1 MERALTREEWL
12 KVKVLKSITFVYEA
26 REDRVLAAINS
37 GKPEAWSCWLT
48 RRLALVLLKRAVN
61 LLASTSA
68 LAQRAPADIR
78 GELIAFERD
87 AAIAKT
93 AKAMS
98 HTPADVL
105 KTSGTVAE
113 LVQRLTISS
122 QGNNFRM
129 ELRGETGGGAVGVVE
144 RAELERI
151 LQMLQ
156 TEVAKADWLG
166 TSAKSAATPATEETS
181 PKPARH

>member
-1 MERALTREEWL
+1 MAFYRRAEVDRMERALTREEWL

-68 LAQRAPADIR
+68 LVQRAPADIR

-87 AAIAKT
+87 AGKAKPE
-93 AKAMS
+93 KAMD
-98 HTPADVL
+98 PPP
-105 KTSGTVAE
+105 G
-113 LVQRLTISS
+113 
-122 QGNNFRM
+122 
-129 ELRGETGGGAVGVVE
+129 
-144 RAELERI
+144 
-151 LQMLQ
+151 
-156 TEVAKADWLG
+156 
-166 TSAKSAATPATEETS
+166 
-181 PKPARH
+181 

>member
-1 MERALTREEWL
+1 MR
-12 KVKVLKSITFVYEA
+12 VLKSITFFYGT

-48 RRLALVLLKRAVN
+48 RRLALVLHERAVN

-78 GELIAFERD
+78 GELVAFERD

-105 KTSGTVAE
+105 KTSRTAAE

-122 QGNNFRM
+122 QGDNFRV
-129 ELRGETGGGAVGVVE
+129 ELLGESGGGAAGVVA
-144 RAELERI
+144 RAELQRI

-156 TEVAKADWLG
+156 TEIVKADWLG
-166 TSAKSAATPATEETS
+166 TSAKSAATPATEETGL
-181 PKPARH
+181 KPARH